1 MYKNT
6 TFGTREESSV
16 SALLLHAN
24 SLDPFVVV
32 VVVVAILTSSN
43 HSATL

>member
-32 VVVVAILTSSN
+32 VVVAILTSSN